1 MTSNRLSKILAW
13 TGIASR
19 RACEELIFSGKVE
32 VDGEVVTLPQT
43 MVDPSKS
50 EIRVEGRVIS
60 CEEKKYTFL
69 LNKPRGYICSNKR
82 IGTKK
87 LVIDL
92 FKGVKA
98 RLFTVGR
105 LDRDTTGLLI
115 VTNDGYFA
123 QQVIHPSSNISKEY
137 LVKTMEEV
145 SADHLKKISKGTLIE
160 EKWIRPCSVTKVRKG
175 TVKIVVK
182 EGKKR
187 EVRYLMQNAGLL
199 VLSLTRI
206 RIGGLRLG
214 ALEKG
219 KWREI
224 TEREKTSIFQ

>member
-1 MTSNRLSKILAW
+1 MDKNRLSKILAW
-13 TGIASR
+13 AGVASR
-19 RACEELIFSGKVE
+19 RTCEELIFAGKVT
-32 VDGEVVTLPQT
+32 VDGKVITAPQT
-43 MVDPSKS
+43 MVDPSES
-50 EIRVEGRVIS
+50 EIRVEGSVVQ
-60 CEEKKYTFL
+60 CEEEKRTFL

-82 IGTKK
+82 VGTKK

-92 FKGVKA
+92 FKGVEA

-137 LVKTMEEV
+137 LVKTIEEV
-145 SADHLKKISKGTLIE
+145 SEDHLKKISKGTLIE
-160 EKWIRPCSVTKVRKG
+160 GKWIRPCSVTKVRKG

-187 EVRYLMQNAGLL
+187 EVRYLAQNAGLSI
-199 VLSLTRI
+199 LSLKRI

-214 ALEKG
+214 SLEEG
-219 KWREI
+219 KWREMH
-224 TEREKTSIFQ
+224 EREKTSIFQ